1 MNNLEQLVNELRERN
16 FTIEMNFKIKGSS
29 GVPYNF
35 EVIVR
40 KGDKL
45 VGVEYLLDVKSENLL
60 QVVIKHLDTKIPIII
75 FCTQSNIAE
84 DFECILKG
92 KIEIART
99 IDEALLKIERLLRN

>member
-1 MNNLEQLVNELRERN
+1 MNNLEQLISELRERD
-16 FTIEMNFKIKGSS
+16 FIIEINFKIKGSS

-35 EVIVR
+35 EVMVR
-40 KGDKL
+40 KGNKL
-45 VGVEYLLDVKSENLL
+45 VGVEYLLDVKPENLL

-75 FCTQSNIAE
+75 LCAQSNIAE

-99 IDEALLKIERLLRN
+99 IYEALLKVERLLRN